1 MIRKALFLFTLLFV
15 VGVST
20 EARVRVKLTKA
31 MYNDPYCPTALC
43 DVFAVNIYGHPS
55 VPAGSY
61 ADLANYETLVV
72 EVEEGTP
79 RFLFNVDRGTAD
91 PNNGAIVSWI
101 EIPANETLTKR
112 YQTIEELEDG
122 KKAYI
127 INLKQMMAD
136 EGKVHL
142 NCIKSAGFETNI
154 GVIVTRM
161 YLLKPIPAENTSY
174 DATVLDPN
182 EILLTPRYKIS
193 DTYLDVNELA
203 SATDGFAIVNDNK
216 VLCVDDD
223 VPHIE
228 TREKTRLIAGVTG
241 FDDIAT
247 DADESVFKNTYKN
260 ELALSWRFIL
270 EEGDVLEGP
279 QYNTNYRFHHY
290 DAYSDKYSE
299 LGYACASP
307 YKHLWM
313 TMLREEPE
321 EKHYY
326 NGKENCLY
334 GPNWLIESVGDGEL
348 KSVGE
353 LQSTPFYAVSAE
365 GNMVYLNTSSENA
378 QVGGVADVL
387 NNGSAYR
394 RLKVIHEFGEGQ
406 DAQYRIELL
415 NAQDQGKYA
424 NGGTFLNIG
433 TRSEVFVGPSLERGI
448 NPDDLVANQTKVTLQ
463 MGDRYLY
470 VPNNV
475 ENAHDCSMGTQ
486 GQSSAKDGTVAVWC
500 FRLEKV
506 SDGYLFRALKPDG
519 KDFSVYGVSPC
530 YLNSTVD
537 GNLTFVLGLNGRN
550 GQDMEN
556 GAVWT
561 FESGG
566 IKNVGTG
573 QYLNGNRTSKD
584 VVVCSLRHVEGQFE
598 QWDLKPQGGAELDW
612 GSFWHLEY
620 VENVGFAFRNNGWK
634 ENVDGKRQQC
644 YLGADGKFSKTP
656 VYFKCY
662 DPSKFVYSDGKAVDS
677 YVLRSVGVAQ
687 GNFNV
692 DNHYD
697 DDFNEYWTHEN
708 VYDAEGYLT
717 HMNGDYDKGQGNYV
731 EDAEGNILRTRE
743 GWRSKKA
750 GATRWRFKK
759 IDRVP
764 EADTEDRLIADL
776 VFALR
781 HMRANE
787 FNRYQCYN
795 DEGQPTLTPAFE
807 ACWKKAHEYLYEQG
821 QAYNGDVER
830 LADSLEY
837 YNARLHLVK
846 PKPGDFIRMQGEK
859 NETYFSG
866 SSSSTVYPMVSSPSA
881 STIFY
886 YDGSKLVN
894 YSTGLVFAK
903 SENFD
908 IGTQLMEEDD
918 KIVQTTLFADSR
930 ATRFADQRKE
940 NPVRHTYSVYMGETD
955 TDKVLIA
962 KNGEENT
969 DGDYMSS
976 GLYAHAAFMAYPEP
990 GSEYGGQY
998 NSETEILL
1006 TKVVDL
1012 PINVPG
1018 SGYAT
1023 FCCPQDAYLVTEGA
1037 TAYMAEVNKDKTK
1050 VTFIDVPNGQI
1061 PANTPVLIELKTG
1074 GSLASGTVIA
1084 RVRTTGSPYTA
1095 LAKADKNCL
1104 LGKYYTRSYTKGDD
1118 RLSYENYKIEKQP
1131 IGSHVYSL
1139 TTTGVWKYYTGSTI
1153 PAFKAC
1159 LNLKDVDEETQSV
1172 KTFAFAFGEEE
1183 EEVDEETG
1191 IKVAEALGV
1200 ESSSDVMYNLSGQ
1213 RVISPRK
1220 GVYVVDGKKVLVK

>member
-31 MYNDPYCPTALC
+31 MYNSQECELSLC
-43 DVFAVNIYGHPS
+43 DVFAVNIYGDSKVHPDH
-55 VPAGSY
+55 Y
-61 ADLANYETLVV
+61 ADLADYEALVV

-79 RFLFNVDRGTAD
+79 RFLFNVVRDGDPLDGTITSSIEM
-91 PNNGAIVSWI
+91 PNDKDQTA
-101 EIPANETLTKR
+101 A
-112 YQTIEELEDG
+112 YQTIEDLEDG

-127 INLKQMMAD
+127 IDLKQIKKD
-136 EGKVHL
+136 KGEVHL
-142 NCIKSAGFETNI
+142 NCIKSAGFKTNI

-161 YLLKPIPAENTSY
+161 YLLKPEPRENTDY
-174 DATVLDPN
+174 DETSLKPN
-182 EILLTPRYKIS
+182 EILVTPRYKIG
-193 DTYLDVNELA
+193 DTYLSKDELA

-241 FDDIAT
+241 FDRIAT
-247 DADESVFKNTYKN
+247 NADESVFKNTYKN

-326 NGKENCLY
+326 DGKENCLY
-334 GPNWLIESVGDGEL
+334 GPNWLIETVGNGEL

-353 LQSTPFYAVSAE
+353 LQSVPFYAVSAN
-365 GNMVYLNTSSENA
+365 GGSMVYLNTSDDNV

-387 NNGSAYR
+387 SNGSAYH
-394 RLKVIHEFGEGQ
+394 RLKVIHQFGEGN

-415 NAQDQGKYA
+415 NANDQSKYS
-424 NGGTFLNIG
+424 NGGTFLNVG
-433 TRSEVFVGPSLERGI
+433 TRSEVFVGPSLSRGV
-448 NPDDLVANQTKVTLQ
+448 NPDELVNNKTKVTLQ
-463 MGDRYLY
+463 MGNLYLY
-470 VPNNV
+470 GSGAQNV
-475 ENAHDCSMGTQ
+475 AMGDQ
-486 GQSSAKDGTVAVWC
+486 EKASAGTNAVWC
-500 FRLEKV
+500 FVLEKV
-506 SDGYLFRALKPDG
+506 SNGYMFRAIKPNGEDYSLWG
-519 KDFSVYGVSPC
+519 NAKC
-530 YLNSTVD
+530 YLNANRYGGVSI
-537 GNLTFVLGLNGRN
+537 LGLGPENQN
-550 GQDMEN
+550 GQDFAN
-556 GAVWT
+556 AAVWT
-561 FESGG
+561 FENGG

-573 QYLNGNRTSKD
+573 QYFNGTVISSD
-584 VVVCSLRHVEGQFE
+584 VVCCSLRHVEGYLE
-598 QWDLKPQGGAELDW
+598 QWDLKPEGGAELDW
-612 GSFWHLEY
+612 GSLWHLEY
-620 VENVGFAFRNNGWK
+620 VENEGFVFRNNSWK
-634 ENVDGKRQQC
+634 NGRSC
-644 YLGADGKFSKTP
+644 YLNTDGSTSESP
-656 VYFKCY
+656 VYFQCY

-697 DDFNEYWTHEN
+697 DDFNEYWTHDN

-717 HMNGDYDKGQGNYV
+717 HMNGAYDKGQGNYV

-743 GWRSKKA
+743 GWRSEKA

-781 HMRANE
+781 HKRADE

-795 DEGQPTLTPAFE
+795 DAGQPILTPAFE
-807 ACWKKAHEYLYEQG
+807 ECWKEAHEYLYEKG
-821 QAYNGDVER
+821 QAYNGDVES
-830 LADSLEY
+830 LAERLEY

-846 PKPGDFIRMQGEK
+846 PKPGDFIQMQGEEH
-859 NETYFSG
+859 ETYFSG

-894 YSTGLVFAK
+894 YSTGLVFAN
-903 SENFD
+903 SETDFN
-908 IGTQLMEEDD
+908 IGTQLMEEGD
-918 KIVQTTLFADSR
+918 KIAETTLFADSR
-930 ATRFADQRKE
+930 ATRFADQRKI
-940 NPVRHTYSVYMGETD
+940 NPVRHTYSVYMGRTD
-955 TDKVLIA
+955 NDKVLIA
-962 KNGEENT
+962 KDGKVNT
-969 DGDYMSS
+969 DDNYMHS

-990 GSEYGGQY
+990 GSESGGQY
-998 NSETEILL
+998 DSETEILL

-1012 PINVPG
+1012 PISISPA
-1018 SGYAT
+1018 GYAT
-1023 FCCPQDAYLVTEGA
+1023 FCCPQDADLITEGA
-1037 TAYMAEVNKDKTK
+1037 RAYIGKVNDEMSK
-1050 VTFIDVPNGQI
+1050 VTFINMPENGTRI
-1061 PANTPVLIELKTG
+1061 PANTPVLIELKG
-1074 GSLASGTVIA
+1074 GKTVYA
-1084 RVRTTGSPYTA
+1084 RVRTTGDPYH
-1095 LAKADKNCL
+1095 LAASDAEQNSL
-1104 LGKYYTRSYTKGDD
+1104 VGKYYTVSYTKAEGDD
-1118 RLSYENYKIEKQP
+1118 SRMTYDGYLAEKEA
-1131 IGSHVYSL
+1131 INSHVYTL
-1139 TTTGVWKYYTGSTI
+1139 TGDGVWKFYTGTTL
-1153 PAFKAC
+1153 AGFKAKIK
-1159 LNLKDVDEETQSV
+1159 LRDIDEDTKQV
-1172 KTFAFAFGEEE
+1172 KTFAFTFEDIEAD
-1183 EEVDEETG
+1183 DETSVQIAKE
-1191 IKVAEALGV
+1191 LGV
-1200 ESSSDVMYNLSGQ
+1200 KSSDGVMYNLAGQ
-1213 RVISPRK
+1213 RVVSPRK
-1220 GVYVVDGKKVLVK
+1220 GVYVQDGKKVMVK